1 MATRKSAAK
10 TAVKKAAAKKTAAK
24 APAKTAAAKK
34 APARKAAA
42 KKAPAKKAAAKKA
55 PARTSARAA
64 GMTVDQFVKKL
75 GGDARADIITELRSL
90 IREAAPDATES
101 IKWGQP
107 VYEFSGPFAFINAY
121 KKHVNFGF
129 WRGAEL
135 LDPRGMLKG
144 SGNRM
149 RHVEL
154 KSVADIDRPILASMV
169 RTAIAMNHA
178 KGDPTK
184 RGARR

>member
-10 TAVKKAAAKKTAAK
+10 KAAAKKTATK
-24 APAKTAAAKK
+24 
-34 APARKAAA
+34 R
-42 KKAPAKKAAAKKA
+42 APAKKAAAKRAPAKRA
-55 PARTSARAA
+55 PARKSARAA

-75 GGDARADIITELRSL
+75 GDWRGEVVSALRAL
-90 IREAAPDATES
+90 IRDAAPEATES
-101 IKWGQP
+101 LQRGQP
-107 VYEFSGPFAFINAY
+107 VYEAAGPFAYIKPL
-121 KKHVNFGF
+121 KKHVQFGF

-144 SGNRM
+144 KGGRM
-149 RHVEL
+149 RHVEIR
-154 KSVADIDRPILASMV
+154 STTDMDGPILAAMI
-169 RTAIAMNHA
+169 RTAVGMNRA